1 MKKNKNQ
8 ESSKY
13 IETIVPS
20 ETEAPKKSSKEDP
33 IEIESMAEMTPSDAH
48 HWSHLQAKTDLAAEK
63 ILNESIIS
71 GNFDNAVAT
80 EMAQEKPAAEDEE
93 PTKLGPSISGA
104 IESFINKNKN
114 KELSDK

>member
-48 HWSHLQAKTDLAAEK
+48 HWSHL
-63 ILNESIIS
+63 
-71 GNFDNAVAT
+71 
-80 EMAQEKPAAEDEE
+80 
-93 PTKLGPSISGA
+93 
-104 IESFINKNKN
+104 
-114 KELSDK
+114 